1 VRVCDACFEDLHS
14 ERQASQGVVK
24 SGRLVRSDKQG
35 VFLVRLSR
43 LALSFFGY
51 NEEGSG
57 KLLNTIHLS
66 DVISMR
72 PSSSNKSLFAVGDTS
87 GNTLI
92 LQAADEADACAWLEA
107 IMRTKNEL
115 LDAVKQLDLSS
126 REPQVLMVSV
136 RDDASFGPLEVCV
149 SRNVGFRA
157 PFRLPL
163 ITAHHNSAVLVQL
176 SAGCVQLT
184 GPELRKASDS
194 GSNVWVRASRDVGT
208 STSSRRLALEMHIQ
222 TESIV
227 PLGVAHALSMWSW
240 LQRAPSADFMASLP
254 IAASYLSTFFSSPL
268 HPAYIFGAIALV
280 LLTVSSSRC
289 GRPGVSAAVENI
301 LTTGIG
307 VLCVLASI
315 VAAARGNDLREPVY
329 RYRVT
334 LVSFSWDDSS
344 IDKRNAEAKAP
355 ACPERFIRMVRGDS
369 ELALQWWAK
378 AKVWR
383 AQVAPE
389 RLLTHRPRPSYG
401 DIKQGI
407 QHYFHKRDRTGRVVY
422 YEVLNAPQACF
433 RALKAKGWRV
443 DDVIEH
449 MMFINEFM

>member
-14 ERQASQGVVK
+14 ERQASHGVVK
-24 SGRLVRSDKQG
+24 SGRLARGDKQG
-35 VFLVRLSR
+35 IFLVRLSH
-43 LALSFFGY
+43 LALSFFGC

-72 PSSSNKSLFAVGDTS
+72 PSTSDKSLFAVGDTS
-87 GNTLI
+87 GTTVT
-92 LQAADEADACAWLEA
+92 LQAANEADACAWLEA

-115 LDAVKQLDLSS
+115 LDAVRQLDLSA

-136 RDDASFGPLEVCV
+136 RDNSSFGPMEACV

-163 ITAHHNSAVLVQL
+163 MTARHNSAVLVQL
-176 SAGCVQLT
+176 NAGCVHLS
-184 GPELRKASDS
+184 GPEIRKAAVN

-208 STSSRRLALEMHIQ
+208 SNSARRLALELRVQ
-222 TESIV
+222 TDTIV
-227 PLGVAHALSMWSW
+227 PLGVAHVLSMWSW
-240 LQRAPSADFMASLP
+240 LHPSVDFLSAYPFAVSF
-254 IAASYLSTFFSSPL
+254 LSTLFGMPL
-268 HPAYIFGAIALV
+268 HPAYIFGAIALA
-280 LLTVSSSRC
+280 LLTLSSSRC

-301 LTTGIG
+301 MTTGAG
-307 VLCVLASI
+307 VLLLLAAA
-315 VAAARGNDLREPVY
+315 VAATRGKDWRELVY
-329 RYRVT
+329 RYTVT

-344 IDKRNAEAKAP
+344 TDKRNVETKP
-355 ACPERFIRMVRGDS
+355 PSCPERFLRMVRGDS

-378 AKVWR
+378 TKIWR
-383 AQVAPE
+383 KEVTPE
-389 RLLTHRPRPSYG
+389 QLLTHRPRPSYS
-401 DIKQGI
+401 DIKQDI
-407 QHYFHKRDRTGRVVY
+407 QHYFHKRDRNGRIVY

-433 RALKAKGWRV
+433 RSLKDKGWSL